1 MCIVYRPI
9 ATFHSH
15 APTIVPPPSQLIS
28 GHLEE
33 AASEL
38 DEIPRLHVLPTE
50 GREYL
55 EGLEVRRGEGSGR
68 VTGVEWQGELG
79 GRVTS
84 VIWGGEVGGG

>member
-1 MCIVYRPI
+1 ML
-9 ATFHSH
+9 
-15 APTIVPPPSQLIS
+15 PPSRSHPRTPTLQLIS

-55 EGLEVRRGEGSGR
+55 EGLEVRGGEGSGR

-84 VIWGGEVGGG
+84 VMWGGDVGGG